1 MTCLLLREERV
12 RTTLPLPGLE
22 VDNLLSFLAL
32 LGTLRAIQEQKPGWA
47 PLAVWEA
54 RPWRA
59 SLEVSAEADPPV
71 VARVVTDGLL
81 AVIRRLEQYRPQ
93 DANGEPL
100 ADVSFERNEYR
111 RYVATS
117 RRQSSASLRGEANA
131 AQLAACLS
139 CEWPLKKSDGAPIAG
154 PLVMMFGQG
163 HQHFLSRYFD
173 VPGASTVE
181 GLAQS
186 DGDLRAGIA
195 ARIERALFAQWR
207 RSDEAQGFRW
217 DPEDDQRYALRFGNP
232 SKAGAANTED
242 GANRLA
248 TLGFLSF
255 PSVPAVRATT
265 RGVERGSEGVSFVWP
280 VWSTPLSLSGIE
292 SLLSHPALV
301 DGDVARL
308 KSFGVEEIY
317 RARRISNGKFM
328 NVARAAPVATAR
340 DSGMQREGTRG
351 RGTS

>member
-1 MTCLLLREERV
+1 MTSLLREA
-12 RTTLPLPGLE
+12 RTSTKLPLSGLE

-32 LGTLRAIQEQKPGWA
+32 LGTLRAIQEQEPGWT
-47 PLAVWEA
+47 PRVVWEA

-59 SLEVSAEADPPV
+59 SLDVAAQVDAPGI
-71 VARVVTDGLL
+71 ARVVTDGLL

-93 DANGEPL
+93 GVNSKPL
-100 ADVSFERNEYR
+100 VDVSFQRDDYR
-111 RYVATS
+111 RYALVS
-117 RRQSSASLRGEANA
+117 RHQSSPSLRGEASA
-131 AQLAACLS
+131 AQLAACLA

-173 VPGASTVE
+173 VPRAPSGDGSVQST
-181 GLAQS
+181 
-186 DGDLRAGIA
+186 GDILVGIA
-195 ARIERALFAQWR
+195 ARIQRALFAPWR

-255 PSVPAVRATT
+255 PSVPALRATT
-265 RGVERGSEGVSFVWP
+265 RGVDRGAEGVSFVWP

-292 SLLSHPALV
+292 SLLSHPALL
-301 DGDVARL
+301 DGNVALL

-317 RARRISNGKFM
+317 RARRVSNGKFM
-328 NVARAAPVATAR
+328 NVARAAPVTLAR
-340 DSGMQREGTRG
+340 DDGTRNG
-351 RGTS
+351 GMS